1 MILNIECK
9 EPEVVLNL
17 LRNQYIN
24 EEVTLIKTY
33 NSTADFEIKPVD
45 VHEAVYSLAG
55 LLELTYDI
63 PAYKIRIY

>member
-9 EPEVVLNL
+9 HPEIVLNIL
-17 LRNQYIN
+17 QNQYIN

-33 NSTADFEIKPVD
+33 NSIADFEIKPANG
-45 VHEAVYSLAG
+45 HEAVYSLEG

-63 PAYKIRIY
+63 PAYKIRIH

>member
-1 MILNIECK
+1 MILNIECE

-33 NSTADFEIKPVD
+33 NSIADFEIKPVD
-45 VHEAVYSLAG
+45 GHEAVYSLEG